1 MKYTEPQID
10 DMIEGIDDMISKL
23 KGSCRCKAIDNKIN
37 RVIKAYSTPKQ
48 WTENS
53 IDHGGV
59 CCWLCCGCHMERLL
73 EEIRFNGKNS
83 TGIDQ

>member
-1 MKYTEPQID
+1 MMKYTETQID
-10 DMIEGIDDMISKL
+10 DMIVGIDDMISKL

-48 WTENS
+48 IESHT

-59 CCWLCCGCHMERLL
+59 CCWLCCNCHMERLQ
-73 EEIRFNGKNS
+73 EEIRES
-83 TGIDQ
+83 AAVL